1 MVLRREAQFALAVRL
16 NEGEGVPIGE
26 LFSFLSGLYFR
37 GKLAYSL
44 AFSSPPEDVPGV
56 LVITPNMGLVPADHR
71 VDHNTLLGFSAS
83 KIKVEDQGYYGPLE
97 RDAARISKQIGKRS
111 DVVLLGS
118 LATDKY
124 LRILGPI
131 FGDRLQFPAEFVGR
145 GDMSRG
151 ALLLRCVK
159 EGRELK
165 YVTLKNRMAVTEAF
179 A

>member
-1 MVLRREAQFALAVRL
+1 MVLRREAEFALALRL
-16 NEGEGVPIGE
+16 KNGEGVPIGE

-37 GKLAYSL
+37 GKLAYSR
-44 AFSSPPEDVPGV
+44 AFSAPPEGVPGV
-56 LVITPNMGLVPADHR
+56 LVITPSRGLVPADYR
-71 VDHNTLLGFSAS
+71 IDHTALEEFSAS
-83 KIKVEDQGYYGPLE
+83 KINIADKRYRGPLE
-97 RDAARISKQIGKRS
+97 RDAARVSAQIGVRS

-118 LATDKY
+118 LATGKY
-124 LRILGPI
+124 LRILGPT

-159 EGRELK
+159 EGRELE
-165 YVTLKNRMAVTEAF
+165 YTRVNWEVAVARPF